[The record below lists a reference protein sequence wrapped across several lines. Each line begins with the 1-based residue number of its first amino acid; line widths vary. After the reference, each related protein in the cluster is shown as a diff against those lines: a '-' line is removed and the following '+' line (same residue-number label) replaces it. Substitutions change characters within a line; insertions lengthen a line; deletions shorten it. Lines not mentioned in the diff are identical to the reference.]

1 MKFHDEIRRMLF
13 LTYKKNPKLRLG
25 HETRKDTMQ
34 NNRYISFYI
43 SFRRI
48 VLGSFTNMNL
58 SIEEDGSRF
67 VASTVHLDHITT
79 ALNCLT
85 SFDKTEDVLI
95 YIDRDGLSFVRES
108 NHVIKMQLL
117 LARELFMSYSYNDRD
132 DSEDE
137 TDSDVETTQV
147 SKDKYMKLCVKI
159 NHLLDSVNIMN
170 KSFDDVVECTLSYDG
185 TGSPFVLMF
194 EDSLISERVEYKTYV
209 IKNMDNAGL
218 ILDKDHMIFEC
229 IVKGDVLYSALKD
242 LKEINCKECYIY
254 AKTLDSGENIFA
266 FISKTQMGYSK
277 IVIPN
282 SRSILEKLEIYK
294 DDSTTLCYNVPVIGY
309 FDFAT
314 FDKIRLSTKIASKVL
329 FRMDV
334 NGLLSVNVLSQTDD
348 ILLSDNNKSKDKS
361 KKAKSG
367 RKNTTELP
375 NDYPGI
381 VCEICL
387 LEREMIEQDVQDE
400 IEMFMNIDESGVLKR
415 KNIMPTPRYLN
426 PVENEDTYSN
436 TSSVFQ
442 NSNILNLSSEQTE
455 IVSRNFVDSK
465 KSENSTVDVMKP
477 GDNEDDD
484 DDINNDEHDKTNSSV
499 AYGTGEIPLFF

>member
-1 MKFHDEIRRMLF
+1 MYDIRRGNFWSL
-13 LTYKKNPKLRLG
+13 
-25 HETRKDTMQ
+25 
-34 NNRYISFYI
+34 
-43 SFRRI
+43 
-48 VLGSFTNMNL
+48 VNMNL
-58 SIEEDGSRF
+58 AIEADGARF
-67 VASTVHLDHITT
+67 VATTVHLDHITT

-132 DSEDE
+132 DDEDE
-137 TDSDVETTQV
+137 SDSDVETTQAGQ
-147 SKDKYMKLCVKI
+147 DKYMKLCVKI

-218 ILDKDHMIFEC
+218 VLDKDHMIFEC

-254 AKTLDSGENIFA
+254 AKTLDTGENIFA

-277 IVIPN
+277 IVIPKG
-282 SRSILEKLEIYK
+282 RSILEKLEVYK

-348 ILLSDNNKSKDKS
+348 ILLSDNNRSKGKDKN
-361 KKAKSG
+361 KKSS
-367 RKNTTELP
+367 RKGTSELP

-387 LEREMIEQDVQDE
+387 LEREVIDQDAQDE
-400 IEMFMNIDESGVLKR
+400 VELFMNIDESGVLKR
-415 KNIMPTPRYLN
+415 QSMRAAPRYLN
-426 PVENEDTYSN
+426 PVDNEDTYSN
-436 TSSVFQ
+436 TSSVLQ
-442 NSNILNLSSEQTE
+442 NSNILNLSTEQTE
-455 IVSRNFVDSK
+455 IVSRNFADSK
-465 KSENSTVDVMKP
+465 KSENSTVDVLKQHDNE
-477 GDNEDDD
+477 DNEDDD
-484 DDINNDEHDKTNSSV
+484 DMDNDENDRTNSSV
-499 AYGTGEIPLFF
+499 TYGTGEIPLFF